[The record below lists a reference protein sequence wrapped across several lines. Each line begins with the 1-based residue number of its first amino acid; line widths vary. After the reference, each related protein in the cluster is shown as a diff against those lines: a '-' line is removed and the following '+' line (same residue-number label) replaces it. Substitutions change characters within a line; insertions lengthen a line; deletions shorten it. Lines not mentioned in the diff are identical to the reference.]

1 MLVLAGLYLHVPFC
15 TSFCLYCDFYSLTR
29 TELIGAYAEALEA
42 EAGARSGF
50 FGGVPPETLYLGGGT
65 PSVLPPAIFVR
76 VMRML
81 DRIFW
86 EPSGSRLADAAERTM
101 EVNPDDVTPEK
112 ASLWRSCGIGRIS
125 MGVQSFRDPCL
136 KWMLRRH
143 SGDGAERAYRIL
155 REAGFENISLDLI
168 FGYEAAGGRE
178 KEELAGWEEDIARMV
193 ALRPEHIS
201 AYQMSV
207 EPGSALADRI
217 RAGKARELDAEICA
231 KEYAVLQERL
241 ESAGYRQYEVSNF
254 ARPGREAR
262 HNSAY
267 WDRTP
272 YLGLGPSAHSFDGRM
287 RSWNAPDLDV
297 YLAVCR
303 QAAAGG
309 GYAAESEILN
319 EREIFDEQLML
330 GLRKRDG
337 LDPES
342 LAPELLHEIRPALEQ
357 ALRRGDLLCGP
368 DGKIRIPPE
377 RLFVSDGII
386 CDLMLP

>member
-1 MLVLAGLYLHVPFC
+1 MAGLYLHVPFC

-29 TELIGAYAEALEA
+29 TDRIGVYAEALEA
-42 EAGARSGF
+42 EAVARAGF
-50 FGGVPPETLYLGGGT
+50 FDGVPPDTLYLGGGT
-65 PSVLPPAIFVR
+65 PSVLPPEVFVR

-81 DRIFW
+81 DRVFW
-86 EPSGSRLADAAERTM
+86 RPSGSRLADAAERTM
-101 EVNPDDVTPEK
+101 EVNPDDVTPER
-112 ASLWRSCGIGRIS
+112 ARLWRSCGICRIS

-143 SGDGAERAYRIL
+143 SAADAVQAYRIL
-155 REAGFENISLDLI
+155 REAGFGNISLDLI
-168 FGYEAAGGRE
+168 FGYETAGGRE
-178 KEELAGWEEDIARMV
+178 EKELAGWEEDISRML

-207 EPGSALADRI
+207 EPGSALAVRI
-217 RAGKARELDAEICA
+217 RTGKARELDAEICA

-254 ARPGREAR
+254 ARPGCEAR

-272 YLGLGPSAHSFDGRM
+272 YLGLGPSAHSFDGRV
-287 RSWNAPDLDV
+287 RSWNAPDLDA

-309 GYAAESEILN
+309 EYAADSEILS

-337 LDPES
+337 LDLRI
-342 LAPELLHEIRPALEQ
+342 LAPELLDEIRPALER
-357 ALRRGDLLCGP
+357 AFRRGDVLR
-368 DGKIRIPPE
+368 DANGKIRIPPE